1 MKKGII
7 LFAMVVF
14 LVFSFSQAVLA
25 NITLNVNAKSAST
38 ANKLYYMT
46 GDTLTT
52 LKTVSLPWKEKAV
65 YGFMGESMV
74 TVTTKAKGYII
85 AKIDMIPTTGGA
97 ITTGK
102 SYIFKYATDGY
113 FNKYMSLKT
122 LDNEI
127 TGLGDWTDITKYTI
141 DATATEYPMN
151 TTITL
156 LDFTDDWTYT
166 GYIVITVL
174 LIDDV
179 TDEKPQVIGVD
190 TQTLFF
196 NNIGETTTDITST
209 NSPGQWLYI
218 ISNGKIP
225 LPPN

>member
-14 LVFSFSQAVLA
+14 LVFSCSQAVLA

-46 GDTLTT
+46 GDSLTT
-52 LKTVSLPWKEKAV
+52 LKTLSLPWKEKAV
-65 YGFMGESMV
+65 YGIMGESMV

-85 AKIDMIPTTGGA
+85 AKIDIIPTTQGA
-97 ITTGK
+97 ITAPT
-102 SYIFKYATDGY
+102 SYIFQYTTNN
-113 FNKYMSLKT
+113 FNKYMSLK
-122 LDNEI
+122 LVDNAV
-127 TGLGDWTDITKYTI
+127 LGDWTKITNYTI
-141 DATATEYPMN
+141 DATATEYPTN
-151 TTITL
+151 TTVTL
-156 LDFTDDWTYT
+156 LDFTDDWKFT
-166 GYIVITVL
+166 GYFVITVL

-179 TDEKPQVIGVD
+179 NDTTPQVIGVD
-190 TQTLFF
+190 SQTLYF

-225 LPPN
+225 LPN